1 MKKLFNFLLV
11 LLIGAALG
19 YVFHNP
25 IDTKLK
31 EKFGADKVETTRAG
45 AEKTLR
51 EGSEKAVVVGKAMV
65 EAGKEAIDSS
75 KIE

>member
-1 MKKLFNFLLV
+1 MKNLIRFAIT
-11 LLIGAALG
+11 LLIGATLG

-31 EKFGADKVETTRAG
+31 ARFGADKVETLREG

-51 EGSEKAVVVGKAMV
+51 EGSEKAITVTKAAV
-65 EAGKEAIDSS
+65 EAGKEAFDST
-75 KIE
+75 ITE

>member
-31 EKFGADKVETTRAG
+31 AKFGADKVETTRAG
-45 AEKTLR
+45 TEEALRNGTEKV
-51 EGSEKAVVVGKAMV
+51 VVVGKAMV
-65 EAGKEAIDSS
+65 EAGKEAIDSTS
-75 KIE
+75 TE

>member
-11 LLIGAALG
+11 LVLGAALG

-31 EKFGADKVETTRAG
+31 ARFGADKVETTRAG
-45 AEKTLR
+45 AEKTIR
-51 EGSEKAVVVGKAMV
+51 KGSEKAIVVGKAMV
-65 EAGKEAIDSS
+65 DAGKEALDSTNQ
-75 KIE
+75 E